1 MGRDGPVIIIHND
14 SNSQKLLV
22 EVFDKLEYSNELV
35 FFNDVDVALE
45 YIEKSKKTPFL
56 ILIEVN
62 PQSTDK
68 YLVKIKLQRNYAL
81 QMVPH
86 IFFSRTFDQKIIAHA
101 SNLNNQ
107 GFFIVKNVDDTVELI
122 IVIIEYWKRNVSP
135 FDYSY

>member
-122 IVIIEYWKRNVSP
+122 IVIIEYW
-135 FDYSY
+135 